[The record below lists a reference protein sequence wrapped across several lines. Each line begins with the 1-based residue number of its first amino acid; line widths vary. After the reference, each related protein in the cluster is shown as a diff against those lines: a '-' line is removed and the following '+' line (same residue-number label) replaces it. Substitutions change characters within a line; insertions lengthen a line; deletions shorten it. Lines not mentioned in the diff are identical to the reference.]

1 MADSPASIPVRVLTR
16 LAQVIYRRRSW
27 FIVPQL
33 LLAAACIWYTVAR
46 LEFSVDRN
54 DLVGSDQEYHRNF
67 LELKREFP
75 AQDDLV
81 AIIES
86 DDPEKNRQFVERL
99 GARLDRESTTKS
111 PTNLFTDVFYK
122 GDLPLMG
129 RKALLFVPES
139 DLREMLKA
147 IRGFRPF
154 IEQFS
159 KATNLTEVFH
169 QVSVQIRSADR
180 STNASNESLIGALPA
195 LERIVQRC
203 RESMTRPG
211 LPPSPGVDALFGAGP
226 EAERAKYITFDR
238 GRLYLVNAKAR
249 LATMD
254 EIPKTTQSLWDRWL
268 GRSRTKT
275 SKELESDLKWRQ
287 GELSEAAVQRFRE
300 MIAETVREVSG
311 VNVGLTGEPVLEV
324 DEMKQSEKDS
334 TWATL
339 LSLVLCALLFIIGY
353 NHRGRPQKTVLSLV
367 VGLCYTMG
375 YTTLVVGHLNILTI
389 TFAPMLIG
397 MAIDFG
403 VHLISR
409 FEEEV
414 NGGETAYTAISRA
427 IVNTGQGI
435 FTGCFTTAGAF
446 FAMALTDFR
455 GIQEMGVISGGGMLI
470 CLIPMMTLLPALLL
484 GEKGL
489 KREESAAAPSPGPV
503 TPASSAPATTVAAP
517 PDWRERAERFW
528 LERPWWVL
536 GAGVSLSA
544 LCWVYAAR
552 VSFDYNLLNMQS
564 DGLSSVIFEKKLIEA
579 ARIRK
584 GGASEERAQGVLFG
598 AVMVPSVA
606 EVTAIEAKLKALP
619 TVAGVDS
626 MGHYLNQDS
635 TEQLKL
641 IGQIRQETRSI
652 AFPQVTDGPLD
663 LAAFSQRLW
672 GLQGLLAL
680 AADEVRK
687 TAPEE
692 KELLKHLTS
701 LRGAISEL
709 RSSMFRGDRQANARQ
724 LGHFQYALFRD
735 IHDTFNTLQQQD
747 DSGGLRESD
756 LPPVLRNRFIG
767 ITGKQLILVYPKE
780 DVWER
785 QAQHDFVK
793 DIRSVAPT
801 ATGTPVQLYYY
812 TELLKV
818 SYIEAAG
825 WALGAI
831 VLLVFIHF
839 RSPMQV
845 FLSLFPVAVGSLW
858 MVGFMG
864 VSGIP
869 FNPANIMTL
878 PLVIGIGVTNGIHIL
893 NRFAEERTPAI
904 LGKSTGKAVLISGL
918 TTIAGFGSLII
929 ADHRGIRSLGWVMAV
944 GTATCMVAA
953 MTLLPALLTLRE
965 RLNRKKETGAA
976 SA

>member
-16 LAQVIYRRRSW
+16 LAQVIYRRRAW
-27 FIVPQL
+27 FILPQL
-33 LLAAACIWYTVAR
+33 LLAAVCIWYTVAR

-75 AQDDLV
+75 GQDDLV

-86 DDPEKNRQFVERL
+86 DDPEKNRQFVERI
-99 GARLDRESTTKS
+99 GARLDRESTAAS

-129 RKALLFVPES
+129 RKALLFVPEG
-139 DLREMLKA
+139 DLKEMLKA

-169 QVSVQIRSADR
+169 QVSVQIRTADR
-180 STNASNESLIGALPA
+180 STNASNDALIGALPA

-211 LPPSPGVDALFGAGP
+211 TPPSPGVDALFGAGP

-238 GRLYLVNAKAR
+238 GRIYLVNAKAR

-254 EIPKTTQSLWDRWL
+254 EIPKTTQSMWDRWL
-268 GRSRTKT
+268 GRSRAKT
-275 SKELESDLKWRQ
+275 PQELEADLKWRQ
-287 GELSEAAVQRFRE
+287 GELSEAAVRRFRE
-300 MIAETVREVSG
+300 LIAETVREVSG

-339 LSLVLCALLFIIGY
+339 LSLVLCGLLFLIGY

-397 MAIDFG
+397 LAIDFG

-414 NGGETAYTAISRA
+414 NGGETAFTAISRA
-427 IVNTGQGI
+427 VVNTGQGI

-470 CLIPMMTLLPALLL
+470 CLFPMMTLLPALLL

-489 KREESAAAPSPGPV
+489 RREESPAPPSVAVDV
-503 TPASSAPATTVAAP
+503 TPTVQAPTT
-517 PDWRERAERFW
+517 DWRERAERFW

-544 LCWVYAAR
+544 LCVVYASR

-564 DGLSSVIFEKKLIEA
+564 DGLSSVIFEKKLVEA
-579 ARIRK
+579 ARVRK

-606 EVTAIEAKLKALP
+606 EVPAIEAKLKALP

-635 TEQLKL
+635 TEQLRL
-641 IGQIRQETRSI
+641 IREIRQETRSI
-652 AFPQVTDGPLD
+652 AFPRVADGPLD
-663 LAAFSQRLW
+663 LNAFSQRLW

-692 KELLKHLTS
+692 KDLLKHMTS
-701 LRGAISEL
+701 LREAIAEL
-709 RSSMFRGDRQANARQ
+709 RSSMFRGDRQSNARQ

-735 IHDTFNTLQQQD
+735 IHETFETLKQQD
-747 DSGGLRESD
+747 ESGGLRESD

-767 ITGKQLILVYPKE
+767 ITGKHLILVYPKE

-845 FLSLFPVAVGSLW
+845 FLSLFPVALGSLW

-864 VSGIP
+864 VAGIP

-944 GTATCMVAA
+944 GTATCMIAA
-953 MTLLPALLTLRE
+953 MTMLPALLTLRE
-965 RLNRKKETGAA
+965 RLKRRKETGAT

>member
-1 MADSPASIPVRVLTR
+1 MQIN
-16 LAQVIYRRRSW
+16 RRRQLAGPALPSAPDPCR
-27 FIVPQL
+27 IPQL
-33 LLAAACIWYTVAR
+33 LLAALCVWYTVAR

-67 LELKREFP
+67 LEMKREFP
-75 AQDDLV
+75 SQDDLV
-81 AIIES
+81 AIVES
-86 DDPEKNRQFVERL
+86 DHPEKNRQFVERL
-99 GARLDRESTTKS
+99 GARLDRESTQAS

-129 RKALLFVPES
+129 RKALLFVPAS
-139 DLREMLKA
+139 DLKEMLKA
-147 IRGFRPF
+147 IRSFRPF

-180 STNASNESLIGALPA
+180 STNSANDSLVGALPA
-195 LERIVQRC
+195 LERIVRRC
-203 RESMTRPG
+203 RESMDRPG
-211 LPPSPGVDALFGAGP
+211 TPPSPGVDALFGAGP
-226 EAERAKYITFDR
+226 EAERAKYVTFDR
-238 GRLYLVNAKAR
+238 GRLYLINAKAR
-249 LATMD
+249 LATLE
-254 EIPKTTQSLWDRWL
+254 EIPKTTQSIL
-268 GRSRTKT
+268 GRWVGQSRPKT
-275 SKELESDLKWRQ
+275 AQELEADLKWQQ
-287 GELSEAAVQRFRE
+287 GELNEEAVHRFRAL
-300 MIAETVREVSG
+300 IAETAQEVTG

-324 DEMKQSEKDS
+324 DEMQQSTKDS

-339 LSLVLCALLFIIGY
+339 ISLILCGLLFLIGY
-353 NHRGRPQKTVLSLV
+353 NHRGRPQKTVISLL

-375 YTTLVVGHLNILTI
+375 YTTLAVGHLNILTI

-397 MAIDFG
+397 LAIDFG

-409 FEEEV
+409 FEEELKQ
-414 NGGETAYTAISRA
+414 GQTAFTAISRA
-427 IVNTGQGI
+427 VVNTGQGI

-446 FAMALTDFR
+446 FAMSLTDFR
-455 GIQEMGVISGGGMLI
+455 GIQEMGIITGGGMLI
-470 CLIPMMTLLPALLL
+470 CLVPMMTLLPALLL
-484 GEKGL
+484 REKGL
-489 KREESAAAPSPGPV
+489 RHDESDPR
-503 TPASSAPATTVAAP
+503 PATLSSGAVTA
-517 PDWRERAERFW
+517 PDWRERTERFW
-528 LERPWWVL
+528 LGRPWWVL
-536 GAGVSLSA
+536 GAGLGLSA
-544 LCWVYAAR
+544 VCAVYALR
-552 VSFDYNLLNMQS
+552 VPFDYNLLNMQS
-564 DGLSSVIFEKKLIEA
+564 DGLSSVIFEKKLVEA
-579 ARIRK
+579 ARVRQ
-584 GGASEERAQGVLFG
+584 GSASEDRAQGVLFG
-598 AVMVPSVA
+598 TVTVPSVA
-606 EVTAIEAKLKALP
+606 EVPAIEAKLKALP

-635 TEQLKL
+635 TQQLEL
-641 IGQIRQETRSI
+641 IRAIRSEIRAI
-652 AFPQVTDGPLD
+652 RFPAVNEGPLD
-663 LAAFSQRLW
+663 LNALSQRLW

-680 AADEVRK
+680 AAEEVRK

-692 KELLKHLTS
+692 KALLKNLDS
-701 LRGAISEL
+701 LREAIAEL
-709 RSSMFRGDRQANARQ
+709 RSAMFRGDRKANARQ

-735 IHDTFNTLQQQD
+735 IRDTFDTLQQQD
-747 DSGGLRESD
+747 DSSGLRESD
-756 LPPVLRNRFIG
+756 LPVVLRNRFIG
-767 ITGKQLILVYPKE
+767 ITGQQLILIYPRE

-785 QAQHDFVK
+785 KAQEKFVQE
-793 DIRSVAPT
+793 IRSVAPK

-831 VLLVFIHF
+831 VLMVLFHF
-839 RSPMQV
+839 RSPTRV
-845 FLSLFPVAVGSLW
+845 LLSLLPVAAGALW

-864 VSGIP
+864 MMGIP

-904 LGKSTGKAVLISGL
+904 LGKSTGKAVMISGL

-944 GTATCMVAA
+944 GTATCMIAS

-965 RLNRKKETGAA
+965 RFNGSKNPGAP
-976 SA
+976 SN

>member
-1 MADSPASIPVRVLTR
+1 MADSPATFFSRMLHR
-16 LAQVIYRRRSW
+16 LALLVHRRRTW
-27 FIVPQL
+27 FIAPQF
-33 LLAAACIWYTVAR
+33 LLAALCVWFTVAR

-54 DLVGSDQEYHRNF
+54 DLVGSEQEYHRNF

-75 AQDDLV
+75 GQDDLV
-81 AIIES
+81 AIVES

-99 GARLDRESTTKS
+99 GARLDRESTQVS

-129 RKALLFVPES
+129 PKALLFVPES
-139 DLREMLKA
+139 DLKEMLSA

-159 KATNLTEVFH
+159 RATNLAAVFH

-180 STNASNESLIGALPA
+180 SSNAANDSLVGALPA

-203 RESMTRPG
+203 RESMARPG
-211 LPPSPGVDALFGAGP
+211 IPPSPGVDALFGAGP
-226 EAERAKYITFDR
+226 EAERARYVTFDR

-254 EIPKTTQSLWDRWL
+254 ELPKTAQSAWERLTGRQHAKSDR
-268 GRSRTKT
+268 
-275 SKELESDLKWRQ
+275 ELENDLKWHQ
-287 GELSEAAVQRFRE
+287 GELSGRAVERFRQL
-300 MIAETVREVSG
+300 IAETKREVPG

-324 DEMKQSEKDS
+324 DEMQQSQTDS
-334 TWATL
+334 TWATI
-339 LSLVLCALLFIIGY
+339 LSLILCGLLFLVGY
-353 NHRGRPQKTVLSLV
+353 NHRGRPQKTVLSLL

-375 YTTLVVGHLNILTI
+375 YTTAVVGHLNILTI

-397 MAIDFG
+397 LAIDFG

-414 NGGETAYTAISRA
+414 NGGETDVTAITRA

-455 GIQEMGVISGGGMLI
+455 GIQEMGVISGGGLLI
-470 CLIPMMTLLPALLL
+470 CLVPMTTLLPALLL
-484 GEKGL
+484 REKGL
-489 KREESAAAPSPGPV
+489 RRAGAGHDARATGAQAPGALAPP
-503 TPASSAPATTVAAP
+503 APA
-517 PDWRERAERFW
+517 DWRCRIERFW
-528 LERPWWVL
+528 LDRPWWVL
-536 GAGVSLSA
+536 GAGATLSA
-544 LCWVYAAR
+544 LCAVQAVR
-552 VSFDYNLLNMQS
+552 VPFDYNLLNMQS
-564 DGLSSVIFEKKLIEA
+564 DGLSSVIFEKKLVEA

-584 GGASEERAQGVLFG
+584 DDASGDRAQGVLFG
-598 AVMVPSVA
+598 AVMVPSA
-606 EVTAIEAKLKALP
+606 TEVPAIEARLKALP

-626 MGHYLNQDS
+626 MGHYLTQDS
-635 TEQLKL
+635 SAQLEL
-641 IGQIRQETRSI
+641 IRKIRAETRAI
-652 AFPQVTDGPLD
+652 RFPVVPDAPVD
-663 LAAFSQRLW
+663 LGAFSQRLW

-680 AADEVRK
+680 AADEVAR
-687 TAPEE
+687 TAADE
-692 KELLKHLTS
+692 KELLKNLTS
-701 LRGAISEL
+701 LRVAIADL
-709 RSSMFRGDRQANARQ
+709 RSAMFRGDREVNARQ
-724 LGHFQYALFRD
+724 LGRFQHALFRD
-735 IHDTFNTLQQQD
+735 IRDTFETLQGQD
-747 DSGGLRESD
+747 DSGGLREAD
-756 LPPVLRNRFIG
+756 LPAVLRNRFVG
-767 ITGKQLILVYPKE
+767 VGGRHLVLVYPKE

-785 QAQHDFVK
+785 GPQERFVK
-793 DIRSVAPT
+793 EIQSVAPR

-818 SYIEAAG
+818 SYVEAAG

-831 VLLVFIHF
+831 VLLVFVHF
-839 RSPMQV
+839 RSPVQL
-845 FLSLFPVAVGSLW
+845 FLALLPVVVGALW

-864 VSGIP
+864 IAGIP

-893 NRFAEERTPAI
+893 NRFAEERTPAL

-944 GTATCMVAA
+944 GTATCMIAA
-953 MTLLPALLTLRE
+953 MTLLPALLTLKSRQTG
-965 RLNRKKETGAA
+965 NRRPGI
-976 SA
+976 

>member
-1 MADSPASIPVRVLTR
+1 MADSPATFFARVLQR
-16 LAQVIYRRRSW
+16 LALVVHRHRSW
-27 FIVPQL
+27 FIAPQF
-33 LLAAACIWYTVAR
+33 LLAGLCVWFTVAR

-75 AQDDLV
+75 SQDDLV
-81 AIIES
+81 AVIES
-86 DDPEKNRQFVERL
+86 DHPEKNRQFVERL
-99 GARLDRESTTKS
+99 GARLDRDSTTAS

-129 RKALLFVPES
+129 RKALLFVPEG
-139 DLREMLKA
+139 DLKEMLQA

-159 KATNLTEVFH
+159 RATNLTEVFH
-169 QVSVQIRSADR
+169 QVSVQIRTADR
-180 STNASNESLIGALPA
+180 STNASNDALVGALPA

-211 LPPSPGVDALFGAGP
+211 IPPSPGVDALFGAGP
-226 EAERAKYITFDR
+226 EAERARYITFDR

-254 EIPKTTQSLWDRWL
+254 EIPRTAQSTWERWL
-268 GRSRTKT
+268 GRSHSKT
-275 SKELESDLKWRQ
+275 AKELENDLKWRQ
-287 GELSEAAVQRFRE
+287 GELSEQAVRRFRE
-300 MIAETVREVSG
+300 LIAETLKEVPG

-324 DEMKQSEKDS
+324 DEMHQSEKDS

-339 LSLVLCALLFIIGY
+339 ISLVLCGLLFLIGY
-353 NHRGRPQKTVLSLV
+353 NHRGRPQKTVLSLL

-375 YTTLVVGHLNILTI
+375 YTTAVVGHLNILTI

-409 FEEEV
+409 FEEEHRQ
-414 NGGETAYTAISRA
+414 GETDVTAITRA

-455 GIQEMGVISGGGMLI
+455 GIQEMGVISGGGLLI
-470 CLIPMMTLLPALLL
+470 CLVPMMTLLPALLL
-484 GEKGL
+484 REKGL
-489 KREESAAAPSPGPV
+489 RRAGSDAPPPRSDPGNPE
-503 TPASSAPATTVAAP
+503 A
-517 PDWRERAERFW
+517 PDWRERTERFW

-544 LCWVYAAR
+544 ACLVYAPR
-552 VSFDYNLLNMQS
+552 VPFDYNLLNMQS
-564 DGLSSVIFEKKLIEA
+564 DGLSSVIFEKKLVEA
-579 ARIRK
+579 ARVRAET
-584 GGASEERAQGVLFG
+584 ASEDRVQGVLFG
-598 AVMVPSVA
+598 AVMVPSAA
-606 EVTAIEAKLKALP
+606 EVPAIEAKLKALP

-626 MGHYLNQDS
+626 MGQYLNQDPKA
-635 TEQLKL
+635 QLDL
-641 IGQIRQETRSI
+641 IRQIRAETKSI
-652 AFPQVTDGPLD
+652 RFPAVTDAALD
-663 LAAFSQRLW
+663 LGAFSQRLW

-680 AADEVRK
+680 AGEEVAK

-692 KELLKHLTS
+692 KDLLKHLGS
-701 LRGAISEL
+701 LRAAISDL
-709 RSSMFRGDRQANARQ
+709 RTAMFRGDREANARQ
-724 LGHFQYALFRD
+724 LGRFQYALFRD
-735 IHDTFNTLQQQD
+735 IRETFDTLQQQD

-756 LPPVLRNRFIG
+756 LPQVLRNRFVG
-767 ITGKQLILVYPKE
+767 ITGKHLILVYPKE

-785 QAQHDFVK
+785 GAQERFVRE
-793 DIRSVAPT
+793 IRSVASK

-845 FLSLFPVAVGSLW
+845 FLSLFPVAVGALW

-864 VSGIP
+864 ITGIP

-965 RLNRKKETGAA
+965 RLNRGKETGA
-976 SA
+976 SSN

>member
-16 LAQVIYRRRSW
+16 LAQVIYRRRAW
-27 FIVPQL
+27 FILPQL
-33 LLAAACIWYTVAR
+33 LLAAVCIWYTVAR

-75 AQDDLV
+75 GQDDLV

-86 DDPEKNRQFVERL
+86 DDPEKNRQFVERI
-99 GARLDRESTTKS
+99 GARLDRESTAAS

-129 RKALLFVPES
+129 RKALLFVPEG
-139 DLREMLKA
+139 DLKEMLKA

-169 QVSVQIRSADR
+169 QVSVQIRTADR
-180 STNASNESLIGALPA
+180 STNASNDALIGALPA

-211 LPPSPGVDALFGAGP
+211 TPPSPGVDALFGAGP

-238 GRLYLVNAKAR
+238 GRIYLVNAKAR

-254 EIPKTTQSLWDRWL
+254 EIPKTTQSMWDRWL
-268 GRSRTKT
+268 GRSRAKT
-275 SKELESDLKWRQ
+275 PQELEADLKWRQ
-287 GELSEAAVQRFRE
+287 GELSEAAVRRFRE
-300 MIAETVREVSG
+300 LIAETVREVSG

-339 LSLVLCALLFIIGY
+339 LSLVLCGLLFLIGY

-397 MAIDFG
+397 LAIDFG

-409 FEEEV
+409 FEEELHS
-414 NGGETAYTAISRA
+414 GETAFTAISRA
-427 IVNTGQGI
+427 VVNTGQGI

-470 CLIPMMTLLPALLL
+470 CLFPMMTLLPALLL

-489 KREESAAAPSPGPV
+489 RREESPAPPSVAVDV
-503 TPASSAPATTVAAP
+503 TPTVQAPTT
-517 PDWRERAERFW
+517 DWRERAERFW

-544 LCWVYAAR
+544 LCVVYASR

-564 DGLSSVIFEKKLIEA
+564 DGLSSVIFEKKLVEA
-579 ARIRK
+579 ARVRK

-606 EVTAIEAKLKALP
+606 EVPAIEAKLKALP

-635 TEQLKL
+635 TEQLRL
-641 IGQIRQETRSI
+641 IREIRQETRSI
-652 AFPQVTDGPLD
+652 AFPRVADGPLD
-663 LAAFSQRLW
+663 LNAFSQRLW

-692 KELLKHLTS
+692 KDLLKHMTS
-701 LRGAISEL
+701 LREAIAEL
-709 RSSMFRGDRQANARQ
+709 RSSMFRGDRQSNARQ

-735 IHDTFNTLQQQD
+735 IHETFETLKQQD
-747 DSGGLRESD
+747 ESGGLRESD

-767 ITGKQLILVYPKE
+767 ITGKHLILVYPKE

-839 RSPMQV
+839 RSPTQV
-845 FLSLFPVAVGSLW
+845 FLSLFPVALGSLW

-864 VSGIP
+864 VAGIP

-944 GTATCMVAA
+944 GTATCMIAA
-953 MTLLPALLTLRE
+953 MTMLPALLTLRE
-965 RLNRKKETGAA
+965 RLKRRKETGAT

>member
-16 LAQVIYRRRSW
+16 LAQVIYRRRAW
-27 FIVPQL
+27 FILPQL
-33 LLAAACIWYTVAR
+33 LLAAVCIWYTVAR

-75 AQDDLV
+75 GQDDLV

-86 DDPEKNRQFVERL
+86 DDPEKNRQFVERI
-99 GARLDRESTTKS
+99 GARLDRESTAAS

-129 RKALLFVPES
+129 RKALLFVPEG
-139 DLREMLKA
+139 DLKEMLKA

-169 QVSVQIRSADR
+169 QVSVQIRTADR
-180 STNASNESLIGALPA
+180 STNASNDALIGALPA

-211 LPPSPGVDALFGAGP
+211 TPPSPGVDALFGAGP

-238 GRLYLVNAKAR
+238 GRIYLVNAKAR

-254 EIPKTTQSLWDRWL
+254 EIPKTTQSMWDRWL
-268 GRSRTKT
+268 GRSRAKT
-275 SKELESDLKWRQ
+275 PQELEADLKWRQ
-287 GELSEAAVQRFRE
+287 GELSEAAVRRFRE
-300 MIAETVREVSG
+300 LIAETVREVSG

-339 LSLVLCALLFIIGY
+339 LSLVLCALLFLIGY

-397 MAIDFG
+397 LAIDFG

-409 FEEEV
+409 FEEELHS
-414 NGGETAYTAISRA
+414 GETAFTAISRA
-427 IVNTGQGI
+427 VVNTGQGI

-470 CLIPMMTLLPALLL
+470 CLFPMMTLLPALLL

-489 KREESAAAPSPGPV
+489 RREESPAPPSVAVDV
-503 TPASSAPATTVAAP
+503 TPTVQAPTT
-517 PDWRERAERFW
+517 DWRERAERFW

-544 LCWVYAAR
+544 LCVVYASR

-564 DGLSSVIFEKKLIEA
+564 DGLSSVIFEKKLVEA
-579 ARIRK
+579 ARVRK

-606 EVTAIEAKLKALP
+606 EVPAIEAKLKALP

-635 TEQLKL
+635 TEQLRL
-641 IGQIRQETRSI
+641 IREIRQETRSI
-652 AFPQVTDGPLD
+652 AFPRVADGPLD
-663 LAAFSQRLW
+663 LNAFSQRLW

-692 KELLKHLTS
+692 KDLLKHMTS
-701 LRGAISEL
+701 LREAIAEL
-709 RSSMFRGDRQANARQ
+709 RSSMFRGDRQSNARQ

-735 IHDTFNTLQQQD
+735 IHETFETLKQQD
-747 DSGGLRESD
+747 ESGGLRESD

-767 ITGKQLILVYPKE
+767 ITGKHLILVYPKE

-839 RSPMQV
+839 RSPTQV
-845 FLSLFPVAVGSLW
+845 FLSLFPVALGSLW

-864 VSGIP
+864 VAGIP

-944 GTATCMVAA
+944 GTATCMIAA
-953 MTLLPALLTLRE
+953 MTMLPALLTLRE
-965 RLNRKKETGAA
+965 RLKRRKETGAT

>member
-1 MADSPASIPVRVLTR
+1 MSDSSASISVRVLTR
-16 LAQVIYRRRSW
+16 LAQVIYRRHNW
-27 FIVPQL
+27 FVAPQL
-33 LLAAACIWYTVAR
+33 LLAAICVWYTVAR

-54 DLVGSDQEYHRNF
+54 DLVGSDQGYHRNF
-67 LELKREFP
+67 LEMKREFP
-75 AQDDLV
+75 SQDDLV
-81 AIIES
+81 AIVES
-86 DDPEKNRQFVERL
+86 DHPEKNRQFVERL
-99 GARLDRESTTKS
+99 GARLDRESTQAS

-129 RKALLFVPES
+129 RKALLFVPEG
-139 DLREMLKA
+139 DLKEMLKA
-147 IRGFRPF
+147 LRSFRPF

-159 KATNLTEVFH
+159 RATNLTEVFH

-203 RESMTRPG
+203 RESMGRPG
-211 LPPSPGVDALFGAGP
+211 VPPSPGVDALFGAGP
-226 EAERAKYITFDR
+226 EAERAKYVTFDR

-249 LATMD
+249 LATLE
-254 EIPKTTQSLWDRWL
+254 EIPTTSQNFGERWL
-268 GRSRTKT
+268 GRIHTKT
-275 SKELESDLKWRQ
+275 PQELEADLKWRQ
-287 GELSEAAVQRFRE
+287 GELNEEAVHRFRTL
-300 MIAETVREVSG
+300 IAETSQEVSG

-324 DEMKQSEKDS
+324 DEMQQSTKDS

-339 LSLVLCALLFIIGY
+339 LSLILCGLLFLIGY
-353 NHRGRPQKTVLSLV
+353 NHRGRPQKTVVSLL

-375 YTTLVVGHLNILTI
+375 YTTLAVGHLNILTI

-397 MAIDFG
+397 LAIDFG

-409 FEEEV
+409 FEEELKQ
-414 NGGETAYTAISRA
+414 GETAFTAISRA
-427 IVNTGQGI
+427 VVNTGQGI

-446 FAMALTDFR
+446 FAMCLTDFR
-455 GIQEMGVISGGGMLI
+455 GIQEMGIITGGGMLI
-470 CLIPMMTLLPALLL
+470 CLVPMMTLLPALLL
-484 GEKGL
+484 REKDL
-489 KREESAAAPSPGPV
+489 RHNDSDPRPAALNSNLSTA
-503 TPASSAPATTVAAP
+503 
-517 PDWRERAERFW
+517 PDWRERTERFW

-536 GAGVSLSA
+536 GAGVGISA
-544 LCWVYAAR
+544 ICAVYALR

-564 DGLSSVIFEKKLIEA
+564 DGLSSVIFEKKLVEA
-579 ARIRK
+579 ARVRK
-584 GGASEERAQGVLFG
+584 NGASEERAQGVLFG
-598 AVMVPSVA
+598 VVMVPTVA
-606 EVTAIEAKLKALP
+606 EVPAIEAKLKALP

-626 MGHYLNQDS
+626 MGHYLNQDA

-641 IGQIRQETRSI
+641 IREIRAETRTI
-652 AFPQVTDGPLD
+652 HFPEVADGPMD
-663 LAAFSQRLW
+663 LNSFSQRLW

-680 AADEVRK
+680 AADDVRK
-687 TAPEE
+687 SAPDE
-692 KELLKHLTS
+692 KQLLKNLES
-701 LRGAISEL
+701 LRVTISEL
-709 RSSMFRGDRQANARQ
+709 RSAMFRGDREANARQ

-735 IHDTFNTLQQQD
+735 IRDTFDTLQQQD
-747 DSGGLRESD
+747 DSSGLKESD
-756 LPPVLRNRFIG
+756 LPLVLRNRFIG
-767 ITGKQLILVYPKE
+767 ITGKQLLLVYPKE

-785 QAQHDFVK
+785 RSQETFVRE
-793 DIRSVAPT
+793 ISAVVPT

-818 SYIEAAG
+818 SYMEAAG

-831 VLLVFIHF
+831 VLLIFIHF
-839 RSPMQV
+839 RSPTRV
-845 FLSLFPVAVGSLW
+845 VLSLLPVAIGALW

-864 VSGIP
+864 MTGIP

-893 NRFAEERTPAI
+893 NRFAEERSPAI

-944 GTATCMVAA
+944 GTATCMIAA
-953 MTLLPALLTLRE
+953 MTLLPALLTLQARVT
-965 RLNRKKETGAA
+965 RPKNWGAP
-976 SA
+976 SN

>member
-1 MADSPASIPVRVLTR
+1 MAETPASIPVRVLSR
-16 LAQVIYRRRSW
+16 LARVVYLRRHW
-27 FIVPQL
+27 FILPQL
-33 LLAAACIWYTVAR
+33 ILAAACIWYTVAR

-75 AQDDLV
+75 GQDDLV
-81 AIIES
+81 TIIES
-86 DDPEKNRQFVERL
+86 DDAEKNRQFAERL
-99 GARLDRESTTKS
+99 GARLDRDSTAAS

-129 RKALLFVPES
+129 RKALLFVPEG

-180 STNASNESLIGALPA
+180 STNASNDALIGALPA
-195 LERIVQRC
+195 LERIIQRC
-203 RESMTRPG
+203 RESMIRPG
-211 LPPSPGVDALFGAGP
+211 IPPSPGVDALFGAGP
-226 EAERAKYITFDR
+226 EAERAKYITFDQ

-249 LATMD
+249 LATLD

-268 GRSRTKT
+268 GRSRAKT
-275 SKELESDLKWRQ
+275 PQELEADLKWRQ
-287 GELSEAAVQRFRE
+287 GELSEAAVHRLRE
-300 MIAETVREVSG
+300 LIADTLREVPG

-339 LSLVLCALLFIIGY
+339 LSLVLCALLFLIGY

-397 MAIDFG
+397 LAIDFG

-414 NGGETAYTAISRA
+414 NGGETAFTAIHRA

-470 CLIPMMTLLPALLL
+470 CLVPMMTLLPALLL

-489 KREESAAAPSPGPV
+489 RRESTDLGAQPAPVPPSDAGP
-503 TPASSAPATTVAAP
+503 TAT
-517 PDWRERAERFW
+517 DWRERTERFW

-536 GAGVSLSA
+536 GAGVTLSG
-544 LCWVYAAR
+544 LCVLYASR

-564 DGLSSVIFEKKLIEA
+564 DGLSSVIFEKKLVEA
-579 ARIRK
+579 ARVRK
-584 GGASEERAQGVLFG
+584 GAASEERTQGVLFG
-598 AVMVPSVA
+598 AVMVPSVT
-606 EVTAIEAKLKALP
+606 EVPAIEAKLKALP

-641 IGQIRQETRSI
+641 IREIRQETRSI
-652 AFPQVTDGPLD
+652 AFPRVADGPMD
-663 LAAFSQRLW
+663 LPSFSQRLW

-680 AADEVRK
+680 AAEEVRK

-692 KELLKHLTS
+692 RDLLQHLVS
-701 LRGAISEL
+701 LREAIADL
-709 RSSMFRGDRQANARQ
+709 RAAMFRGDREANARQ
-724 LGHFQYALFRD
+724 LGRFQYALFRD
-735 IHDTFNTLQQQD
+735 IQDTFNTLQQQD

-756 LPPVLRNRFIG
+756 LPPVLKNRFIG
-767 ITGKQLILVYPKE
+767 ITGKQLILVYPRE

-785 QAQHDFVK
+785 SAQHDFVK
-793 DIRSVAPT
+793 EIRSVAST

-818 SYIEAAG
+818 SYVEAAG

-864 VSGIP
+864 ASGIH

-893 NRFAEERTPAI
+893 NRFAEEKTPAI

-965 RLNRKKETGAA
+965 RVRSKRTPGVA
-976 SA
+976 SN

>member
-1 MADSPASIPVRVLTR
+1 MSDSSASISVRVLTR
-16 LAQVIYRRRSW
+16 LAQVIYRRRAW
-27 FIVPQL
+27 FVAPQL
-33 LLAAACIWYTVAR
+33 LLAALCVWYTVAR

-67 LELKREFP
+67 LEMKREFP
-75 AQDDLV
+75 SQDDLV
-81 AIIES
+81 AIVES
-86 DDPEKNRQFVERL
+86 DHPEKNRQFVERL
-99 GARLDRESTTKS
+99 GARLDRESTQAS

-129 RKALLFVPES
+129 RKALLFVPAS
-139 DLREMLKA
+139 DLKEMLTA
-147 IRGFRPF
+147 LRSFRPF

-180 STNASNESLIGALPA
+180 STNSANDSLVGALPA
-195 LERIVQRC
+195 LERIVRRC
-203 RESMTRPG
+203 RQSMDRPG
-211 LPPSPGVDALFGAGP
+211 TPPSPGVDALFGAGP
-226 EAERAKYITFDR
+226 EAERAKYVTFDR
-238 GRLYLVNAKAR
+238 GRLYLINAKAR
-249 LATMD
+249 LATLE
-254 EIPKTTQSLWDRWL
+254 EIPKTTQSILGRWL
-268 GRSRTKT
+268 GQSRPKT
-275 SKELESDLKWRQ
+275 AQELEADLKWRQ
-287 GELSEAAVQRFRE
+287 GELNEEAVHRFRAL
-300 MIAETVREVSG
+300 IAETAQEVTG

-324 DEMKQSEKDS
+324 DEMQQSTKDS

-339 LSLVLCALLFIIGY
+339 ISLILCGLLFLIGY
-353 NHRGRPQKTVLSLV
+353 NHRGRPQKTVVSLL

-397 MAIDFG
+397 LAIDFG

-409 FEEEV
+409 FEEELKQ
-414 NGGETAYTAISRA
+414 GETAFTAISRA
-427 IVNTGQGI
+427 VVNTGQGI

-446 FAMALTDFR
+446 FAMSLTDFR
-455 GIQEMGVISGGGMLI
+455 GIQEMGIITGGGMLI
-470 CLIPMMTLLPALLL
+470 CLVPMMTLLPALLL
-484 GEKGL
+484 REKGL
-489 KREESAAAPSPGPV
+489 RHDESDPR
-503 TPASSAPATTVAAP
+503 PATLSSGAVTA
-517 PDWRERAERFW
+517 PDWRERTERFW
-528 LERPWWVL
+528 LGRPWWVL
-536 GAGVSLSA
+536 GAGLGLSA
-544 LCWVYAAR
+544 VCAVYALR
-552 VSFDYNLLNMQS
+552 VPFDYNLLNMQS
-564 DGLSSVIFEKKLIEA
+564 DGLSSVIFEKKLVEA
-579 ARIRK
+579 ARVRQ
-584 GGASEERAQGVLFG
+584 GSASEDRAQGVLFG
-598 AVMVPSVA
+598 TVTVPSVA
-606 EVTAIEAKLKALP
+606 EVPAIEAKLKALP

-635 TEQLKL
+635 TQQLEL
-641 IGQIRQETRSI
+641 IRVIRSEIRAI
-652 AFPQVTDGPLD
+652 RFPAVNEGPLD
-663 LAAFSQRLW
+663 LNALSQRLW

-680 AADEVRK
+680 AAEEVRK

-692 KELLKHLTS
+692 KALLKNLGS
-701 LRGAISEL
+701 LREAIAEL
-709 RSSMFRGDRQANARQ
+709 RSAMFRGDRKANARQ
-724 LGHFQYALFRD
+724 LGQFQYALFRD
-735 IHDTFNTLQQQD
+735 IRDTFDTLQQQD
-747 DSGGLRESD
+747 DSSGLRESD
-756 LPPVLRNRFIG
+756 LPVVLRNRFIG
-767 ITGKQLILVYPKE
+767 INGKQLILVYPRE

-785 QAQHDFVK
+785 KAQEKFVQE
-793 DIRSVAPT
+793 IRSVAPK

-831 VLLVFIHF
+831 VLMVLFHF
-839 RSPMQV
+839 RSPTRV
-845 FLSLFPVAVGSLW
+845 LLSLLPVAVGALW

-864 VSGIP
+864 MTGIP

-893 NRFAEERTPAI
+893 NRFAEEGTPAI

-944 GTATCMVAA
+944 GTATCMIAS

-965 RLNRKKETGAA
+965 RFNGSKIPGAP
-976 SA
+976 SN